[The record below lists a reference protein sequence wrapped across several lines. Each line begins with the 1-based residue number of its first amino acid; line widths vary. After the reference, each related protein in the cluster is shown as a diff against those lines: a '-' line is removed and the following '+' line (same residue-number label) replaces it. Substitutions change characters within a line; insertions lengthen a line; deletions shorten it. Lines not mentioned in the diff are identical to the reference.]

1 MAPPWHD
8 LMRRQIKE
16 AGMATSVGFIG
27 VGNMGNPMA
36 SNVLKAGF
44 PMTVYDR
51 SPQAMENLLQAGA
64 HPAASAREVAE
75 AAEIVLTS
83 LPASPD
89 VEAVY
94 LEPGGLVESAKP
106 GTILIDLSSVF
117 PSTPRKIEPQ
127 AMARG
132 VHFLE
137 APVSGGV
144 TGARA
149 ATLAIM
155 VGGNPEVLTR
165 AQPVLRAIGP
175 NIFHVGAVGAGNTVK
190 AINNMMASVNA
201 LAMMEGLALGVKAG
215 LDPMT
220 IYEVVKASSGG
231 SKALERIPTSLIP
244 RRFEPGF
251 KVQLMNK
258 DLETFN
264 TIAKALHVPVSFA
277 NVAQQYQQMAIAAGL
292 AEQDTSVVMTLIER
306 LAAVEVS
313 RPEQPV
319 SPPPAPAR

>member
-1 MAPPWHD
+1 MT
-8 LMRRQIKE
+8 
-16 AGMATSVGFIG
+16 TSVGFIG

-36 SNVLKAGF
+36 YNVLKAGF
-44 PMTVYDR
+44 PMIVYDR
-51 SPQAMENLLQAGA
+51 NPQAMENLLQAGA
-64 HPAASAREVAE
+64 RRAASAREVVE
-75 AAEIVLTS
+75 GSEIVLTS

-94 LEPGGLVESAKP
+94 LESGGLVENAKP
-106 GTILIDLSSVF
+106 GTLLIDLSSVF
-117 PSTPRKIEPQ
+117 PSTPRKIEPR
-127 AMARG
+127 ANARG

-155 VGGNPEVLTR
+155 VGGAPELLTR

-175 NIFHVGAVGAGNTVK
+175 NIFHVGPVGAGNTVK
-190 AINNMMASVNA
+190 AINNMMACVNA
-201 LAMMEGLALGVKAG
+201 LAMMEGVALGVKAG

-231 SKALERIPTSLIP
+231 SKALERIPNSLIP
-244 RRFEPGF
+244 RKFEPGF

-264 TIAKALHVPVSFA
+264 TIAKELHVPVSFA
-277 NVAQQYQQMAIAAGL
+277 NVAQQYQQAAIAAGL
-292 AEQDTSVVMTLIER
+292 AEQDTSVVMTIIER

-313 RPEQPV
+313 RLEQPV

>member
-1 MAPPWHD
+1 MAS
-8 LMRRQIKE
+8 
-16 AGMATSVGFIG
+16 SVGFIG

-36 SNVLKAGF
+36 YNVLKAGF
-44 PMTVYDR
+44 PMVVYDKN
-51 SPQAMENLLQAGA
+51 SQAMENLVQAGA
-64 HPAASAREVAE
+64 QRATSAREVVE
-75 AAEIVLTS
+75 GAEIVLTS

-94 LEPGGLVESAKP
+94 LEPGGLVERAKP
-106 GTILIDLSSVF
+106 GTILIDLSSVL
-117 PSTPRKIEPQ
+117 PSTPRKIEPR
-127 AMARG
+127 AKARS

-155 VGGNPEVLTR
+155 VGGDPETLTR
-165 AQPVLRAIGP
+165 VQPVLRAIGP
-175 NIFHVGAVGAGNTVK
+175 NIFHVGPVGAGNTVK

-201 LAMMEGLALGVKAG
+201 LAMMEGVALGVKAG

-231 SKALERIPTSLIP
+231 SKALERIPNSLIP
-244 RRFEPGF
+244 RKFEPGF

-258 DLETFN
+258 DLDTFN
-264 TIAKALHVPVSFA
+264 TIAKELHVPVSFA
-277 NVAQQYQQMAIAAGL
+277 NVAQQYQQAAMAAGL
-292 AEQDTSVVMTLIER
+292 ADHDTSVVMTIIER

-313 RPEQPV
+313 RPEQLT
-319 SPPPAPAR
+319 SPPPPAAR